1 MDRSEMEALADI
13 AYGIFEHY
21 LTSQFHA
28 RKLPL
33 FRLVEEGTQFK
44 DEFLEIYHQFKEI
57 YPDLAERLQERYSSP
72 EEMYSLIVEGE
83 GTIPSKTTQTY
94 WIIQDAPDTD
104 PHATEDERA
113 GKWLIFLQP
122 DLVDE
127 IWMKIRDLTW
137 KKELGISAKVSTAKK
152 NPDSRDE
159 RRVIYVYT
167 ANWENEPEVM
177 AVREKLR
184 SIGITD
190 RIGYK
195 RNIETF
201 KGEYAAKGK
210 RVTFYSA

>member
-1 MDRSEMEALADI
+1 MEALADI
-13 AYGIFEHY
+13 AYGIFEHF

-28 RKLPL
+28 RRMPL
-33 FRLVEEGTQFK
+33 YRLVEEGNTFQE
-44 DEFLEIYHQFKEI
+44 EFGEVYTRFEEL
-57 YPDLAERLQERYSSP
+57 YPDLALRLRERYQSP
-72 EEMYSLIVEGE
+72 DQMYDLIIAGE
-83 GTIPSKTTQTY
+83 GVTPSKTTQSY
-94 WIIQDAPDTD
+94 WIIQDAPETD
-104 PHATEDERA
+104 PHATEDEKA
-113 GKWLIFLQP
+113 GKWLIFLHP

-127 IWMKIRDLTW
+127 MWKKIRDLTW
-137 KKELGISAKVSTAKK
+137 QNELGISAKVSTAKN

-167 ANWENEPEVM
+167 ADWENEPEVM
-177 AVREKLR
+177 AVRERLR
-184 SIGITD
+184 SIGIED

>member
-1 MDRSEMEALADI
+1 MDRSEMEAVADI

-21 LTSQFHA
+21 LSSQLHA
-28 RKLPL
+28 RKKSLC
-33 FRLVEEGTQFK
+33 RLVEEGTA
-44 DEFLEIYHQFKEI
+44 FKEEFTEI
-57 YPDLAERLQERYSSP
+57 FQQFQELYPDLALRLQERYSSP
-72 EEMYSLIVEGE
+72 DAMYNLIFDGE
-83 GTIPSKTTQTY
+83 GVIPSKTTQTY

-113 GKWLIFLQP
+113 GKWLIFLHP

-127 IWMKIRDLTW
+127 IWKKIRDLTW
-137 KKELGISAKVSTAKK
+137 ENELGISAKVSTAKK

-167 ANWENEPEVM
+167 ADWEDETEVM
-177 AVREKLR
+177 EVREKLR

-201 KGEYAAKGK
+201 KGEYASKGK
-210 RVTFYSA
+210 RVTYYSA

>member
-1 MDRSEMEALADI
+1 MEALADI
-13 AYGIFEHY
+13 AYGIFEHF

-28 RKLPL
+28 RRMPL
-33 FRLVEEGTQFK
+33 YRLVEEGTTFQE
-44 DEFLEIYHQFKEI
+44 EFVEVYTRFEEL
-57 YPDLAERLQERYSSP
+57 YPDLALRLRERYQSP
-72 EEMYSLIVEGE
+72 DQMYDLIIAGE
-83 GTIPSKTTQTY
+83 GVTPSKTTQSY
-94 WIIQDAPDTD
+94 WIIQDAPETD
-104 PHATEDERA
+104 PHATEDEKA
-113 GKWLIFLQP
+113 GKWLIFLHP

-127 IWMKIRDLTW
+127 MWKKIRDLTW
-137 KKELGISAKVSTAKK
+137 QNELGISAKVSTAKN

-167 ANWENEPEVM
+167 ADWENEPEVM
-177 AVREKLR
+177 AVRERLR
-184 SIGITD
+184 SIGIED

>member
-1 MDRSEMEALADI
+1 MEALADI
-13 AYGIFEHY
+13 AYGIFEHF

-28 RKLPL
+28 RRMPL
-33 FRLVEEGTQFK
+33 YRLVEEGTTFQE
-44 DEFLEIYHQFKEI
+44 EFGEVYTRFEEL
-57 YPDLAERLQERYSSP
+57 YPDLALRLRERYQSP
-72 EEMYSLIVEGE
+72 DQMYDLIIAGE
-83 GTIPSKTTQTY
+83 GVTPSKTTQSY
-94 WIIQDAPDTD
+94 WIIQDAPETD
-104 PHATEDERA
+104 PHATEDEKA
-113 GKWLIFLQP
+113 GKWLIFLHP

-127 IWMKIRDLTW
+127 MWKKIRDLTW
-137 KKELGISAKVSTAKK
+137 QNELGISAKVSTAKN

-167 ANWENEPEVM
+167 ADWENEPEVM
-177 AVREKLR
+177 AVRERLR
-184 SIGITD
+184 SIGIED